1 MRANIMGLWLAPML
15 ALGLACG
22 SSTGTT
28 TDPGADVTTDVPG
41 DPGPVDPGP
50 ADTAMPDSPAA
61 DLGDIPVQPEVA
73 TFMEQFKATLAESKD
88 MTTDALFAKYYP
100 PRTYVES
107 MSYDATKADGLDTI
121 LAAYPLTADQK
132 ASLAR
137 QGFVIAKQYAF
148 DSHPMGYLDV
158 FRKDLPVLVTTD
170 SILFAL
176 HKSYDLMLQ
185 QVEETNLVPALDTM
199 LAAIHARFAG
209 VPLSQAAIAMDS
221 WRDVDLFLAV
231 ARSLLKGSP
240 VAPNDASLVGA
251 RDQLLAQIEGLQPA
265 QIVLFGRAYP
275 CADPMCLYDF
285 SQFKPRGHYTLTEA
299 LQRYF
304 KAMIWLG
311 RTEMLPTRFQ
321 RDLLAAYWLTEAT
334 VDAGQMGTWN
344 AIDGVIQVF
353 VGKSDNL
360 TMPEFITELPA
371 ENAQIALIDPLMSL
385 DVMRQIEA
393 SGLGQ
398 QQIASQI
405 LAVDPFSAT
414 PTALPPSFQFLGQR
428 YVIDSHVFSNVVF
441 DRITWQGD
449 KPPRMMPSPLDP
461 MFVIGFQEALPLL
474 KDELDTWHYAG
485 NLNVLRS
492 LVESHPP
499 AFWGESMYNLWLD
512 TIRSLAADTTGT
524 GFPDAAKT
532 RAYARKSMHAG
543 LASWAELRHDTILYV
558 KQSYTGEGCDYP
570 DGYVEPFPAFFHKLE
585 AFAAGSKQMLA
596 TVILPGAANWGALG
610 QAGAYFDALGTA
622 SANLAGIAETEI
634 ANQPRTPEQTAFL
647 KSIVQD
653 QGMCG
658 GPLFTGWYPGLFYG
672 AASDT
677 FQFKPTVADVHT
689 DPNSTNVLHVATGH
703 PDLMV
708 FLANTTCGLKAYA
721 GPASSYYEDLEPNF
735 TRLTDED
742 WMNRLA
748 AGPEPDRP
756 AWTGAF
762 VQ

>member
-1 MRANIMGLWLAPML
+1 MRARMMWWLAPML
-15 ALGLACG
+15 ALGMACDG
-22 SSTGTT
+22 SG
-28 TDPGADVTTDVPG
+28 DAADVT
-41 DPGPVDPGP
+41 
-50 ADTAMPDSPAA
+50 MPDVPAA
-61 DLGDIPVQPEVA
+61 DLGDIPVQPEVQDFLA
-73 TFMEQFKATLAESKD
+73 QFQVTLDQSKD
-88 MTTDALFAKYYP
+88 MTTEALIATHYAQRAYA
-100 PRTYVES
+100 ES
-107 MSYDATKADGLDTI
+107 MSYDATAADGLALI
-121 LAAYPLTADQK
+121 EAAYPLTADQK
-132 ASLAR
+132 ATLAR
-137 QGFVIAKQYAF
+137 QGFVIARQHAF

-170 SILFAL
+170 SILFSL

-209 VPLSQAAIAMDS
+209 VPLSQAAIAMDA
-221 WRDVDLFLAV
+221 WQDVDLFLAV
-231 ARSLLKGSP
+231 ARSLLQGSP
-240 VAPNDASLVGA
+240 VAPNDASLVAA
-251 RDQLLAQIEGLQPA
+251 RDALLAQVDALEPA

-275 CADPMCLYDF
+275 CADPLCKYDF
-285 SQFKPRGHYTLTEA
+285 SQFKPRGHYTLTES

-321 RDLLAAYWLTEAT
+321 RDLLAAYWLTAAT
-334 VDAGQMGTWN
+334 VDAGQWDTWK

-353 VGKSDNL
+353 VGASDNL
-360 TMPEFITELPA
+360 TMPQFLTVLPA
-371 ENAQIALIDPLMSL
+371 DNPQIALIDPTMSL

-393 SGLGQ
+393 GGLGR

-405 LAVDPFSAT
+405 LAVDAFSAE

-441 DRITWQGD
+441 DRITYQGD

-461 MFVIGFQEALPLL
+461 MFVLGFQEALPLL

-492 LVESHPP
+492 LVVSHTPE
-499 AFWGESMYNLWLD
+499 FWGQSMYNLWLD
-512 TIRSLAADTTGT
+512 TIRSLSADTTGE
-524 GFPDAAKT
+524 GYPDAART
-532 RAYARKSMHAG
+532 QAYALKSMHAG

-596 TVILPGAANWGALG
+596 TTTLPGAGESWILS
-610 QAGAYFDALGTA
+610 QAGQYFDDLGSA
-622 SANLAGIAETEI
+622 SATLAAIAEREI
-634 ANQPRTPEQTAFL
+634 ANEPRTPEQTAFL
-647 KSIVQD
+647 KSLVQD
-653 QGMCG
+653 QGICG
-658 GPLFTGWYPGLFYG
+658 GPLFTGWYPSLFYG

-703 PDLMV
+703 PNLMV

-721 GPASSYYEDLEPNF
+721 GPASSYYEDLQPNYN
-735 TRLTDED
+735 RLTDAD
-742 WMNRLA
+742 WTNRLN

-756 AWTGAF
+756 AWTGTF
-762 VQ
+762 IQ